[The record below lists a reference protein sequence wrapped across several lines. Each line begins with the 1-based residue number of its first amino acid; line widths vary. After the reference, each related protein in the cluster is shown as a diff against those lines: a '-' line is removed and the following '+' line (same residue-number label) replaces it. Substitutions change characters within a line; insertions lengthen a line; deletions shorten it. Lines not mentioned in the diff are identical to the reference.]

1 MARGFIGNIQKQ
13 AQVGRLS
20 LKGVN
25 KFNIEKENELP
36 TSTTLET
43 STTSAIQPKKK
54 NFLIPIAIGG
64 GVLVIGVLLYFTF
77 RKK

>member
-20 LKGVN
+20 LKGIN
-25 KFNIEKENELP
+25 KFNIENENELP
-36 TSTTLET
+36 TSATLET

-54 NFLIPIAIGG
+54 NLLIPIAIG
-64 GVLVIGVLLYFTF
+64 GVLVIGVLLYFAF

>member
-13 AQVGRLS
+13 AQVQRLS

-25 KFNIEKENELP
+25 KFNIENENELP
-36 TSTTLET
+36 TSATLET

-54 NFLIPIAIGG
+54 NFDDYIL
-64 GVLVIGVLLYFTF
+64 
-77 RKK
+77 